1 MPQFLIGDIV
11 NDRDL
16 LFKAREDAKQLME
29 EDPELLEHGAL
40 RIEMERVYSERARLI
55 EVG

>member
-16 LFKAREDAKQLME
+16 LFKAREDAKKLME